1 MHHFILWKSNILL
14 IFFKI
19 ASSLVPVTEASRPD
33 PGSEGGVTTGQPMSS
48 IQPALSR
55 GQRRTAQA
63 SELQVS
69 QWTQNFVEKIE
80 MSLQWL
86 LYSTLLYSTLLYA
99 TLLYSTLL
107 YSTLL
112 SPIQTFSQY
121 K

>member
-1 MHHFILWKSNILL
+1 MKVKYFVD
-14 IFFKI
+14 FFKI

-33 PGSEGGVTTGQPMSS
+33 PGFEGGVTTGQPISS

-69 QWTQNFVEKIE
+69 QWTQKFVENIK

-86 LYSTLLYSTLLYA
+86 LYSTLLYSTLLCSA
-99 TLLYSTLL
+99 
-107 YSTLL
+107 LL
-112 SPIQTFSQY
+112 SPILTSF
-121 K
+121 